1 MEQRPQDLLHDG
13 IIILTSDLTSSCLF
27 SSWVDLNDHFKKISP
42 YHENIH
48 AFYSQVWIL
57 VIFGGG
63 LNFKWIFKS
72 TWWLMELRH
81 DRCVC
86 KREQTLRC
94 NEGDGE
100 IQMKFGGSLLYAAI
114 WWIRYSWAVTGPAK
128 VCRWPAS
135 PNVSRL
141 PGGVNGRHTST
152 ALVSAVATGTS
163 AARRD
168 LMIGVCKGNED
179 VWGLSPSSRWTD
191 ESGWKKEIS
200 VLPLPD

>member
-1 MEQRPQDLLHDG
+1 
-13 IIILTSDLTSSCLF
+13 
-27 SSWVDLNDHFKKISP
+27 
-42 YHENIH
+42 
-48 AFYSQVWIL
+48 
-57 VIFGGG
+57 
-63 LNFKWIFKS
+63 
-72 TWWLMELRH
+72 MELRH

-86 KREQTLRC
+86 KREQTLRR
-94 NEGDGE
+94 NEGDGD

-135 PNVSRL
+135 PNGSRL
-141 PGGVNGRHTST
+141 PGGINGRHTST

-191 ESGWKKEIS
+191 ESGWKKEICAPFTRLNGDLF
-200 VLPLPD
+200 VKIYTYIYVYILYTRQREMHLFEIHLFPRGKVH